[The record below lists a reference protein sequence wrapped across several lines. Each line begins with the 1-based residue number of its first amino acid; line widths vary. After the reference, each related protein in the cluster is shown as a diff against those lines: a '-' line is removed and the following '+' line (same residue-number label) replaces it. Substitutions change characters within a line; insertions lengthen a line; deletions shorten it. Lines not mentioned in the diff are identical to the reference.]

1 LYQHKHQYL
10 KEQGANLA
18 PYPKEDITMWTPI
31 IITDSRTGRKV
42 HCTIF
47 DAQLYQSGFWNFDD
61 LWDIYGADVNVQIM
75 NNMYDGS

>member
-1 LYQHKHQYL
+1 
-10 KEQGANLA
+10 
-18 PYPKEDITMWTPI
+18 MWTPI
-31 IITDSRTGRKV
+31 IITDSATGRKV
-42 HCTIF
+42 HATIF